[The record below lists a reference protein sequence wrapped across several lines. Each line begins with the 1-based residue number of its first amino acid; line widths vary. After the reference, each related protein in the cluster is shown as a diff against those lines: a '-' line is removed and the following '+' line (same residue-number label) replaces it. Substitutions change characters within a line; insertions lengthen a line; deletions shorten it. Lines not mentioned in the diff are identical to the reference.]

1 MNTFTLM
8 LFSLQLK
15 KCRHKGV
22 HVNKTLRNHAVIDV
36 GLVRLCSVL
45 EAADFNWRT
54 KNSGTKT
61 LLTRVPGIVKEW
73 GVIVLLYYR
82 AK

>member
-1 MNTFTLM
+1 M

-22 HVNKTLRNHAVIDV
+22 HVNKTLKNHAVIDV
-36 GLVRLCSVL
+36 GLVRLC
-45 EAADFNWRT
+45 
-54 KNSGTKT
+54 TKT
-61 LLTRVPGIVKEW
+61 LLTRVPGIVKGW